1 LFIGISEL
9 NARRFYSLLMPIGG
23 GSVLCC

>member
-1 LFIGISEL
+1 LFIGFSEL
-9 NARRFYSLLMPIGG
+9 NVRRFYSLLMPIGG